1 MGRRK
6 EHMSTYIRPDQLD
19 SLNSWAERLGK
30 PKAVIVRAALD
41 QHFRRLEQ
49 MRARGRDLMTIPA

>member
-6 EHMSTYIRPDQLD
+6 EHMSTYIRPDQLEA
-19 SLNSWAERLGK
+19 LNRWSERLGK

-41 QHFRRLEQ
+41 QHFRRLADDESAQ
-49 MRARGRDLMTIPA
+49 RTAGT